1 MRDIMKVLWFF
12 SLGLLGIASLAG
24 VPLLECMVGD
34 YAEGNG
40 CAGLLCGIA
49 VRTKIR
55 MKHNIEVSHYKLAK
69 YTADFEDMLSR
80 QLTQRW

>member
-1 MRDIMKVLWFF
+1 
-12 SLGLLGIASLAG
+12 
-24 VPLLECMVGD
+24 MVGD

-69 YTADFEDMLSR
+69 YTADFEDML
-80 QLTQRW
+80 